1 MSQILRDITNISR
14 CGVQYRGDALAPM
27 GLKSCHAS
35 YLMEIC
41 RCPGISQDRL
51 ARRICINKSNITRQL
66 AVLEEGGFVTRTPSP
81 EDKRVTMLYPTEK
94 ALALLPEIQA
104 LLDGWEQQLTLDM
117 SPEDRALLAGL
128 LEKMMDRAAAW
139 MEGR

>member
-1 MSQILRDITNISR
+1 
-14 CGVQYRGDALAPM
+14 
-27 GLKSCHAS
+27 
-35 YLMEIC
+35 
-41 RCPGISQDRL
+41 
-51 ARRICINKSNITRQL
+51 
-66 AVLEEGGFVTRTPSP
+66 
-81 EDKRVTMLYPTEK
+81 MLYPTEK